1 MISYIRAGTKLAL
14 GLNRPGRNVRVF
26 PDDVFLVSYPK
37 SGNTWTRFLIANL
50 AYPEKNPDFS
60 NLNELTPDPEALTKR
75 HLAGMA
81 RPRILKSH
89 QYFDPRY
96 PRIINIVRDPR
107 DVALSQYHFH
117 RKRRVIEDGH
127 PIGEFV
133 TRFIAG
139 ETTPYG
145 SWAENVASW
154 LSTRYGNPDFLLLRY
169 EDMVADTHAEL
180 AKVAKFLGIGL
191 DSARI
196 DHAVK
201 QSSASRMR
209 ELEAAQTLEWSST
222 KETRKDVPFVR
233 AAKAGGWRLE
243 LPAASV
249 EELERAWGPLMKWL
263 GYEPLTTHARDPKS
277 VELQEALLGARI
289 S

>member
-1 MISYIRAGTKLAL
+1 MLRYLKAGTKLAL
-14 GLNRPGRNVRVF
+14 KLNYPGRNLTVF
-26 PDDVFLVSYPK
+26 PDDIFLVSYPK

-60 NLNELTPDPEALTKR
+60 NLNDLTPDPEALSRR
-75 HLAGMA
+75 HLARMA

-96 PRIINIVRDPR
+96 PRIINVVRDPR
-107 DVALSQYHFH
+107 DVTLSQYHFA
-117 RKRRVIEDGH
+117 RKRRVIDDGY
-127 PIGEFV
+127 PIEKFV

-154 LSTRYGNPDFLLLRY
+154 LSTKYGDPGFLLLRY
-169 EDMVADTHAEL
+169 EDMVADTHTEL
-180 AKVAKFLGIGL
+180 AKVADFLAIGA
-191 DSARI
+191 DHERVA
-196 DHAVK
+196 HAVT

-209 ELEAAQTLEWSST
+209 ELEAAQTRQWSST
-222 KETRKDVPFVR
+222 KETRKDLPFVR
-233 AAKAGGWRLE
+233 AAKAGGWKAE

-263 GYEPLTTHARDPKS
+263 GYEPTTLHAKEPRLA
-277 VELQEALLGARI
+277 ELQESLLGERI